1 MIHIKKNSF
10 GTGIVVVVIFIAV
23 LGLVGMALDES
34 EPKCIKSG
42 CDNEQASGS
51 SYCYLH
57 KPSSYSGGSTGS
69 TSGYQSKNSFSA
81 SFGSGSTSD
90 NESDTCHH
98 GSCKKEVIRGS
109 RYCAS
114 HTCGKGRSGCYREVV
129 GANELC
135 SSCKAKKKNQSSNSS
150 RSNSSNSYSSSSGSS
165 KSSKPYK
172 RDTYDDG
179 YEAVYDDD
187 DYDMDRYYKDDDY
200 ARGVDGAMGDLED
213 IKMKEDEFYQMM
225 QEFRI
230 ACKRMKS

>member
-1 MIHIKKNSF
+1 MIDLRKNSF
-10 GTGIVVVVIFIAV
+10 GTGIVAVVVIIAV
-23 LGLVGMALDES
+23 LGFIGIALEES

-51 SYCYLH
+51 SYCYIH

-69 TSGYQSKNSFSA
+69 TSGYQSGNSNS
-81 SFGSGSTSD
+81 SSNVSSGNTFNS
-90 NESDTCHH
+90 ESDTCHH

-114 HTCGKGRSGCYREVV
+114 HTCDQGRGGCYQEVW

-135 SSCKAKKKNQSSNSS
+135 SSCREKKKNQSSNITSS
-150 RSNSSNSYSSSSGSS
+150 NRSKSYSNSSSSS

-200 ARGVDGAMGDLED
+200 ARGVDDAMDDLED
-213 IKMKEDEFYQMM
+213 EGE
-225 QEFRI
+225 EW
-230 ACKRMKS
+230 

>member
-1 MIHIKKNSF
+1 MIDLRKNSF
-10 GTGIVVVVIFIAV
+10 GTGIVAVVVIIAV
-23 LGLVGMALDES
+23 LGFIGIALEES

-51 SYCYLH
+51 SYCYIH
-57 KPSSYSGGSTGS
+57 KPSSYSGGSTDS

-114 HTCGKGRSGCYREVV
+114 HTCDQGRGGCYQEVW

-135 SSCKAKKKNQSSNSS
+135 SSCREKKNNQSSNITSS
-150 RSNSSNSYSSSSGSS
+150 NRSKSYSNSSSSS

-200 ARGVDGAMGDLED
+200 ARGVDDAMDDLED
-213 IKMKEDEFYQMM
+213 EGE
-225 QEFRI
+225 EW
-230 ACKRMKS
+230 